1 MYNFCILKLFFAK
14 MRFKGRESER
24 RIIYY
29 LHVYKRVTGLKNAK
43 NAKCGHISQ
52 RSRTNAMK
60 KTLSKRVICLY
71 VYVRCFGFPY
81 ADFCLQHPIGGLLS
95 SGFSTGTPKNVYT

>member
-1 MYNFCILKLFFAK
+1 MKLFFAK

-24 RIIYY
+24 HMIYHP
-29 LHVYKRVTGLKNAK
+29 HVYKRATGLKNAK

-60 KTLSKRVICLY
+60 KPYRNGLF
-71 VYVRCFGFPY
+71 VYMYMFDALDFRMRIFTYDIQLAVFYLPGFPQE
-81 ADFCLQHPIGGLLS
+81 AQKTFVFD
-95 SGFSTGTPKNVYT
+95 